1 MSFVPAIPLGGYA
14 GWAFLKRTEPVQKA
28 AFDRQPMIQRDEA
41 YFRENIGK
49 ITSAEDLVADRRLL
63 RVALGAFGLDG
74 DINNRFFIRKVLEE
88 GTLSDGALAVKLSD
102 RRYRDLSAAFG
113 LDGVGAPLT
122 AQSDFADRML
132 ARWKDRQFEAAV
144 GNVNDSMRL
153 AMNARREIATLAG
166 NGMSEDARWF
176 TLMGQPPLRQVLETA
191 FGLPASFGVLDIDQQ
206 KQVLDAK
213 VTAAFGEGGVAQF
226 ADPDRLEGLLRRYLV
241 RAQSGS
247 VGGGTSSGHVALA
260 LLSNTLRPLR

>member
-1 MSFVPAIPLGGYA
+1 MSFVPAVPLGGYA

-28 AFDRQPMIQRDEA
+28 AFERQPGIQRDEA

-49 ITSAEDLVADRRLL
+49 ITRAEDLVADRRLL

-74 DINNRFFIRKVLEE
+74 DINSRFFIRKVLED
-88 GTLSDGALAVKLSD
+88 GTLNEGALALKLSD
-102 RRYRDLSAAFG
+102 RRYREMSSAFG

-122 AQSDFADRML
+122 AQSDFADRIL
-132 ARWKDRQFEAAV
+132 TRWKERQFEVAV
-144 GNVNDSMRL
+144 GNVDDSMRL
-153 AMNARREIATLAG
+153 AMNARREIASLAG

-191 FGLPASFGVLDIDQQ
+191 FGLPASFGALDIDQQ
-206 KQVLDAK
+206 KKVLDAK

-226 ADPDRLEGLLRRYLV
+226 ADPDRMEALLRRYLV

-247 VGGGTSSGHVALA
+247 VGAGASSGHVALA
-260 LLSNTLRPLR
+260 LLANGRRALR

>member
-1 MSFVPAIPLGGYA
+1 MSFTPAVPLGGYA

-28 AFDRQPMIQRDEA
+28 AFDRQPSVQRDEA
-41 YFRENIGK
+41 YFREKIGK
-49 ITSAEDLVADRRLL
+49 ITSAEELVSDRRLL
-63 RVALGAFGLDG
+63 RVALGAFGLDA
-74 DINNRFFIRKVLEE
+74 DINSRFFIRKVLED
-88 GTLSDGALAVKLSD
+88 GTLADGALALKLSD
-102 RRYRDLSAAFG
+102 RRYREFSAAFG

-122 AQSDFADRML
+122 AQSDFADRIL
-132 ARWKDRQFEAAV
+132 TRWKDRQFEVAI

-153 AMNARREIATLAG
+153 AMNAQREISTLAS

-191 FGLPASFGVLDIDQQ
+191 FGLPTSFGSLDIDRQ
-206 KQVLDAK
+206 KQVLEAK

-226 ADPDRLEGLLRRYLV
+226 TDPDRMEALLRRYLV
-241 RAQSGS
+241 RAQSAQG
-247 VGGGTSSGHVALA
+247 GGGTSSGHVALA